1 MVSRRQE
8 IYGDQK
14 DASDSAFATTGRSLE
29 KLSQDTEQYMEELAA
44 AYAHIILTQSDY
56 RHTQH
61 DKFFFE
67 ALYES
72 THQVLIDAFAG
83 HRRGN
88 ELEIELGR
96 IFRSDTF
103 NLSKRRHTVK
113 YTTENLS
120 VREIYKLKHEGNYA
134 LNYKLLQSLHQRKH
148 QSGANQLGVDQCS
161 PAINLLLGLLKR
173 GDTRRGETT
182 ASSSPNMKTSTARQ
196 ADDASAAAVKS
207 DDIAG
212 EQQDNQQNDDEQERV
227 ETFTPQ

>member
-14 DASDSAFATTGRSLE
+14 DAGDSAFATTGRSLE
-29 KLSQDTEQYMEELAA
+29 KLSQDTEQYMEQLAA

-96 IFRSDTF
+96 IFRSETF
-103 NLSKRRHTVK
+103 NLS
-113 YTTENLS
+113 NS
-120 VREIYKLKHEGNYA
+120 DI
-134 LNYKLLQSLHQRKH
+134 QSLDSFQNKSIRQIMNIPPTHVDRTMT
-148 QSGANQLGVDQCS
+148 NQKISCPKRFNPVKV
-161 PAINLLLGLLKR
+161 PA
-173 GDTRRGETT
+173 
-182 ASSSPNMKTSTARQ
+182 
-196 ADDASAAAVKS
+196 
-207 DDIAG
+207 
-212 EQQDNQQNDDEQERV
+212 
-227 ETFTPQ
+227 TPPK